1 MAKNFFDWNLEGWM
15 CDFWHICDSA
25 AFPDQC
31 KSYHG
36 GQICVVVFMEVKKK
50 DTFKAEYSKNLY
62 TCFRVFNCCFRC
74 PVTGL
79 YITTPFKLQDVS
91 SISHNHFP
99 SIKSLQDTLKI
110 PTHAFSC
117 LLHSVLHTFPERYTE
132 TAQTDAS
139 GWTCFCS
146 VNENTMSVIFSL
158 RHRIRR
164 RGLLFQHV
172 THIPMK
178 SLCVAIDTKWIN
190 FKNVTLK

>member
-36 GQICVVVFMEVKKK
+36 GQICVVVFMEVKKN

-91 SISHNHFP
+91 SISNDHFP

-117 LLHSVLHTFPERYTE
+117 LLHSVLHRAIHRNGTNWHIRMNMFLQCEWEHHVSNFFPE
-132 TAQTDAS
+132 AQNKEEGAFVS
-139 GWTCFCS
+139 A
-146 VNENTMSVIFSL
+146 
-158 RHRIRR
+158 RHTYSDE
-164 RGLLFQHV
+164 V
-172 THIPMK
+172 
-178 SLCVAIDTKWIN
+178 SLCCHWYKMN
-190 FKNVTLK
+190 